1 MTRAQQNQRK
11 QLKIVVYISAGF
23 ACLMLGISMAMFLGK
38 SEEPVSVK
46 AQNAQTEKTYNLEDM
61 DIDKVEIP
69 VSKVKPLEWP
79 ANGYSEMK
87 GAVAIGIGDD
97 QNAQVPEPATLA
109 LLAVGGVGI
118 MAHYRRRRG

>member
-1 MTRAQQNQRK
+1 MN
-11 QLKIVVYISAGF
+11 
-23 ACLMLGISMAMFLGK
+23 
-38 SEEPVSVK
+38 
-46 AQNAQTEKTYNLEDM
+46 
-61 DIDKVEIP
+61 IDKVEIP

-79 ANGYSEMK
+79 ANGYVADK
-87 GAVAIGIGDD
+87 NILALGAND